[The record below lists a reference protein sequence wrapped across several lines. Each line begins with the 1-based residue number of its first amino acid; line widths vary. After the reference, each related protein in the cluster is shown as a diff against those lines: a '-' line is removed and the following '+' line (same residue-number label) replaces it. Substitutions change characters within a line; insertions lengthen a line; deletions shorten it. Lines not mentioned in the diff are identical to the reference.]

1 MKRSV
6 FLICVKMF
14 FFNSKKIEDLFE
26 KKKFKKIVSNF
37 LVDENIDQTNW
48 KKNFLIAKSFYHLQN
63 YNKSLDI
70 LNLIDQK
77 ISYHEIKF
85 LKANIYRIQ
94 GQLKL
99 ALDFYKK
106 AINLNDSK
114 FIYYNEIGS
123 IYLISSNFDLAIEY
137 FKKALSFKT
146 SPDIESALLF
156 NIGFTYQKLGKFD
169 LAIDFSKKALDI
181 NSNLLSAWDTLGIS
195 YSSIKNKEKAIESF
209 LGALKINPNY
219 LNSLNNLAVLYTET
233 GNFDLAIQYFQ
244 KIIKTNSSNSAVFLN
259 LAKCQNS
266 IRKFDEALISF
277 KKAIDLDRNNYTAIS
292 NYLLSI
298 NYLDKLDKNLI
309 FQEHLKFGNNFSF
322 NLFNSPVE
330 TKSYKKKIRIGFVSG
345 DFRRHAVM
353 QFFTPIIK
361 NFNRNQYE
369 FFCFSNSPIK
379 DDYTDLVKS
388 NSDFVEIFNK
398 SDDEVIKII
407 HQNEIN
413 ILVDLAGHTKDNR
426 MSLFAKKPCSVQIS
440 WIGYPNTTGI
450 RAIDYRIVD
459 NFTDPDGN
467 NSFCTEKLIRL
478 NNFFMI
484 YDPPKEYEIF
494 EPPVFKNNYI
504 TFGSFNNLNKLNQ
517 KTLQIWAALLKKNN
531 NNKLVLKSF
540 EFKDQN
546 IINSV
551 RDELINL
558 GLEKQQ
564 IIFYE
569 KLDLDSHYNLYN
581 KIDIALDPITY
592 NGTTTSMEALWMGV
606 PLVALEGDTHRS
618 RVSHSILMN
627 INCPELSAKSEF
639 EYIQKNFEL
648 MNSLEKIKTYK
659 QTLREKI
666 QNSPIMDYKNFLN
679 ELENVFLE
687 LLK

>member
-1 MKRSV
+1 M
-6 FLICVKMF
+6 LF
-14 FFNSKKIEDLFE
+14 FKSKKIEDLFE
-26 KKKFKKIVSNF
+26 KKKFKKIISNF

-48 KKNFLIAKSFYHLQN
+48 KKNFFIAKSFYNIQN
-63 YNKSLDI
+63 FNKSLDI

-77 ISYHEIKF
+77 INHHEIKF
-85 LKANIYRIQ
+85 LKANIYQMQ

-106 AINLNDSK
+106 AINLNSSK
-114 FIYYNEIGS
+114 FIYYNEIGN
-123 IYLISSNFDLAIEY
+123 IFLISSNFDLAIEY
-137 FKKALSFKT
+137 FKKALSFET

-169 LAIDFSKKALDI
+169 LAIEFSKKALDI
-181 NSNLLSAWDTLGIS
+181 NSSLLSAWDTLGIS

-233 GNFDLAIQYFQ
+233 GDFDLAIQYFQ
-244 KIIKTNSSNSAVFLN
+244 KIIKINSSNSVVFLN

-266 IRKFDEALISF
+266 IRKFDEALNSY

-292 NYLLSI
+292 YYLLSI
-298 NYLDKLDKNLI
+298 NYSDKLDKSFI

-322 NLFNSPVE
+322 NLFNNPVE
-330 TKSYKKKIRIGFVSG
+330 TKLYKKKIRIGFVSG
-345 DFRRHAVM
+345 DFRKHSVM
-353 QFFTPIIK
+353 QFFIPILK
-361 NFNRNQYE
+361 NFNKNQFE
-369 FFCFSNSPIK
+369 IFCFSNSPIK
-379 DDYTDLVKS
+379 DDYTELVKS
-388 NSDFVEIFNK
+388 NSCFIEIFNK
-398 SDDEVIKII
+398 NDEEVIKII
-407 HQNEIN
+407 NKNEIN

-426 MSLFAKKPCSVQIS
+426 MSIFAKKPCSVQIS
-440 WIGYPNTTGI
+440 WIGYPNTTGLK
-450 RAIDYRIVD
+450 AIKYRIVD
-459 NFTDPDGN
+459 KFTDPDG
-467 NSFCTEKLIRL
+467 SDALCTEKLIRL

-504 TFGSFNNLNKLNQ
+504 TFGCFNNLNKLNQ
-517 KTLQIWAALLKKNN
+517 KTLQIWATLLKKNK
-531 NNKLVLKSF
+531 NNKLLLKSF

-546 IINSV
+546 MIDSV
-551 RDELINL
+551 RDELVNL

-569 KLDLDSHYNLYN
+569 RLDLDSHYNLYN
-581 KIDIALDPITY
+581 KIDITLDPITY
-592 NGTTTSMEALWMGV
+592 NGTTTSMEALWMGA

-627 INCPELSAKSEF
+627 IKCPELSAKSEF

-648 MNSLEKIKTYK
+648 MDNIEKIKTYK
-659 QTLREKI
+659 QTLRKKI
-666 QNSPIMDYKNFLN
+666 KNSPIMDYKNFLN
-679 ELENVFLE
+679 ELENVFIE